1 MNHKFILLYMTCIN
15 DCNGVTYSHK
25 LLQWRVSDNLT
36 LRNGIFIN
44 LEIKHDICSKL
55 HVMFENYMVST
66 KFTYALFQ
74 RQRHSRAV
82 HRCSSKLFRK
92 ISQTSPEHMVIGV
105 LFYQFA
111 GIQLATLSKMIG
123 RYTCFAVNFMKF
135 LRTILRR
142 TTTNDCSWTVRA
154 VVKNSS

>member
-1 MNHKFILLYMTCIN
+1 MSKIKFSAHIHPSKVNNKSI
-15 DCNGVTYSHK
+15 K
-25 LLQWRVSDNLT
+25 
-36 LRNGIFIN
+36 
-44 LEIKHDICSKL
+44 IKHDICSKL

-105 LFYQFA
+105 LFYQVA
-111 GIQLATLSKMIG
+111 GMQLATLSKTIA
-123 RYTCFAVNFMKF
+123 RYRCFAVNFMKF
-135 LRTILRR
+135 LRTVLRR
-142 TTTNDCSWTVRA
+142 TTANDCS
-154 VVKNSS
+154 